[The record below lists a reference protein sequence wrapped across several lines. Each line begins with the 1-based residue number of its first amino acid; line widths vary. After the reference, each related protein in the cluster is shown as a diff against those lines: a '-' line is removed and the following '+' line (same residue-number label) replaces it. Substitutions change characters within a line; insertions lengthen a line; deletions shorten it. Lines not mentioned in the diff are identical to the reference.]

1 MALGTNFPDALSISA
16 LVAQKKSFVLLKINR
31 CTEDFYG
38 QTNIKLFYIELF
50 KIYFI
55 EGRNVMRKVKYLI
68 LILLLTTNFHTAF
81 ALDTHSDP
89 GSVEIS
95 LPRMVNN
102 IVKDEEGAIIENEEK
117 VYSNEYVSVN
127 INKPVVKIPK
137 NKAVEEII
145 NNKISKRVNEF
156 EENITNLSIRDN
168 EANIK
173 AGLEVK
179 PYVININNNVTY
191 NKDNILSLTLHLY
204 SFTGGAHG
212 STTDESFN
220 FDTNTGNSGVI
231 EDFFGNNKNYNKII
245 LDNVKST
252 ISKNPELYFKEAVDK
267 LNIIP
272 YNQKF
277 FLTDKDLVIY
287 FDEYEIAPYVAGIP
301 KFYIPISKFPKGLN
315 KVNIQVEAPTIK
327 TIIYEESNKDFNEYL
342 SYPEIENMVNKDIEM
357 RTNNYIKEEVFK
369 FAKDIQQ
376 SNSQNKN
383 SDKYIKGVTTYY
395 KSLFKDKNTII
406 FDITYSGNNIRDENT
421 LLYNKIYEVNLQNG
435 DIKVKN

>member
-1 MALGTNFPDALSISA
+1 
-16 LVAQKKSFVLLKINR
+16 
-31 CTEDFYG
+31 
-38 QTNIKLFYIELF
+38 
-50 KIYFI
+50 
-55 EGRNVMRKVKYLI
+55 MRKVKYLI

-145 NNKISKRVNEF
+145 NNKISKRINDFVEY
-156 EENITNLSIRDN
+156 ITNLSIRDN
-168 EANIK
+168 ESNIK

-191 NKDNILSLTLHLY
+191 NKNNILSLTLHLY

-220 FDTNTGNSGVI
+220 FDTNTGNSGAI
-231 EDFFGNNKNYNKII
+231 EDFLGNNKNYNKII
-245 LDNVKST
+245 LDNIKST
-252 ISKNPELYFKEAVDK
+252 ISKNPELYFKEVVDK
-267 LNIIP
+267 LNMIP

-277 FLTDKDLVIY
+277 FLTDKDLVVY
-287 FDEYEIAPYVAGIP
+287 FDEYEIAPYVAGSP
-301 KFYIPISKFPKGLN
+301 KFYIPLSAFPKGLN
-315 KVNIQVEAPTIK
+315 KVNIQVEAPMIK
-327 TIIYEESNKDFNEYL
+327 AVSYEESSDDFNQYL
-342 SYPEIENMVNKDIEM
+342 SYPKIENMINKNVEM
-357 RTNNYIKEEVFK
+357 RINNYIKEEVFK

-406 FDITYSGNNIRDENT
+406 FDITYSGNNRRDENT